1 MKLILSVILCMVLLG
16 CQNNKKNSDIM
27 PYPNDTTARKE
38 QQIQQKTEEV
48 TMITLRDEYHLPLS
62 KIEVRITNHS
72 NIDILTG
79 VDYYIE
85 YFTENEWIRLPLH
98 YAFVEIAIIVLP
110 DSSEDYTIDLQA
122 NKHDYKKG
130 LYRVVKRIKAGNKE
144 VFLKAQFK
152 IS

>member
-1 MKLILSVILCMVLLG
+1 MKLILSVILCMLLLG

-38 QQIQQKTEEV
+38 QQIQQKKEEV
-48 TMITLRDEYHLPLS
+48 TMISLRDEYHFPLS

-72 NIDILTG
+72 NMDILTG
-79 VDYYIE
+79 VGYYIE
-85 YFTENEWIRLPLH
+85 YFTDNEWTRVPLN

-110 DSSEDYTIDLQA
+110 DSSEDYIIDLQA

-130 LYRVVKRIKAGNKE
+130 LYRVVKRIKVGNKE

>member
-1 MKLILSVILCMVLLG
+1 MKLILSVILCMLLLG

-27 PYPNDTTARKE
+27 SYPNDTTARKE
-38 QQIQQKTEEV
+38 QQIQQKKEEV

-72 NIDILTG
+72 NMDILTG
-79 VDYYIE
+79 VGYYIE
-85 YFTENEWIRLPLH
+85 YFTDNEWTRVPLN

-110 DSSEDYTIDLQA
+110 DSSEDYIIDLQA